1 MSQLWIRQRKERMNK
16 VTVKEEEEG
25 GLLRPV
31 AGSRDDLMSPRR
43 KMIYIFDVSVERKLK
58 EGVQLTIC

>member
-1 MSQLWIRQRKERMNK
+1 MNK
-16 VTVKEEEEG
+16 VAVKEEEG

-43 KMIYIFDVSVERKLK
+43 KMIYIFDVSVKGNQK
-58 EGVQLTIC
+58 KVCN

>member
-1 MSQLWIRQRKERMNK
+1 MNK
-16 VTVKEEEEG
+16 VTVKEEEG

-43 KMIYIFDVSVERKLK
+43 KMIYIFDVSVK
-58 EGVQLTIC
+58 GN